1 MHTTF
6 RVHPALAVCSQGPC
20 GQRQLVHLRQSDLDG
35 ACGPHCLLMALQILG
50 LASREAIINIDH
62 TRSQALKKLWKN
74 TREHYFRGTH
84 ASHIT
89 DLTVPFARQ
98 LTVEEHFG
106 YDGAQHAC
114 QTLADGGLA
123 MLAVRYRY
131 GGGHWLLAIG
141 TEGQADG
148 QRYRPSRFLLIDPSY
163 DPLPLTPW
171 NGVLNIG
178 NGRARSQRLA
188 SPDGDSLIY
197 LESVLTLL
205 LKPQQRRA

>member
-6 RVHPALAVCSQGPC
+6 RVHPALAVCRQGPC

-35 ACGPHCLLMALQILG
+35 ACGQHCLLMALQILG
-50 LASREAIINIDH
+50 LASRETIINIDQ
-62 TRSQALKKLWKN
+62 TRSRALKTLWQSS
-74 TREHYFRGTH
+74 REHYFRGTH
-84 ASHIT
+84 AAHIT
-89 DLTVPFARQ
+89 ALTVPFARQ

-106 YDGAQHAC
+106 HEGAQRAC
-114 QTLADGGLA
+114 STLADGGLA
-123 MLAVRYRY
+123 MLGIRYRY

-141 TEGQADG
+141 TEGQGDG

-188 SPDGDSLIY
+188 SPDGDSLVY

-205 LKPQQRRA
+205 PKQRGRA